1 MDGLRADASID
12 PCWFRGGG
20 CRVDDGGGSGVF
32 PLIVF
37 VVAVV
42 AVVTV
47 VIRLVVAMVLPLLVA
62 VVAVCLVVVVV
73 VDRRRRCLRLSPNQ
87 IL

>member
-32 PLIVF
+32 PLIVI

-42 AVVTV
+42 DALLLFSC
-47 VIRLVVAMVLPLLVA
+47 IALVRSAKKDFSF
-62 VVAVCLVVVVV
+62 C
-73 VDRRRRCLRLSPNQ
+73 
-87 IL
+87 